1 MSAILLKIYP
11 QTPQVSK
18 IDTIVKH
25 LKKGGV
31 IIYPTDTIYG
41 LGCDIYNK
49 KAVERVCRIKGIKPQ
64 NLNLSFI
71 CQDISQISEYAKRID
86 TPVYK
91 ILKRALPGPFT
102 FILESS
108 SKVPK
113 ILSVSKKTVGVRV
126 PDHNIPRLI
135 VERLGNPILTTSIKN
150 VDEIIEYTTDPEII
164 YDDFKKVVDIVVDG
178 GLGGNIPSTVIDCS
192 DETPTVVRE
201 GLGDQ
206 SKVLQY

>member
-11 QTPQVSK
+11 QTPQISK
-18 IDTIVKH
+18 IDTVVEH

-41 LGCDIYNK
+41 MGCDIYNK

-102 FILESS
+102 FILDSS

-113 ILSVSKKTVGVRV
+113 VLSVSKKTVGVRV

-192 DETPTVVRE
+192 NETPSVVRE

-206 SKVLQY
+206 SKVL

>member
-18 IDTIVKH
+18 IDTVVEH
-25 LKKGGV
+25 LRNGGI

-41 LGCDIYNK
+41 LGCDIHNK
-49 KAVERVCRIKGIKPQ
+49 KAVEKVCRIKGIKPQ

-71 CQDISQISEYAKRID
+71 CKDISQISEYAKRID

-91 ILKRALPGPFT
+91 LLKRALPGPYT

-113 ILSVSKKTVGVRV
+113 ILAVSKKTVGVRV
-126 PDHNIPRLI
+126 PDHNVPRLI

-150 VDEIIEYTTDPEII
+150 VDEIIEYTTDPELI
-164 YDDFKKVVDIVVDG
+164 YDEFKKLVDVVVDS

-192 DETPTVVRE
+192 NETPKVIRE
-201 GLGDQ
+201 GLGDF
-206 SKVLQY
+206 SHIA

>member
-11 QTPQVSK
+11 QTPQISK
-18 IDTIVKH
+18 IDTVVEH

-41 LGCDIYNK
+41 MGCDIYNK

-192 DETPTVVRE
+192 NETPSVVRE

-206 SKVLQY
+206 SKVL

>member
-18 IDTIVKH
+18 IDTVVEH